1 MMKVAASDYDGTL
14 FREDRIAKSDAE
26 AIKKWR
32 EAGHKFGVV
41 SGRDHGMLVPQL
53 QHYGVGYDY
62 LACNNGGIICTADGK
77 VLWEAEIAPEM
88 LAALTQLPLVR
99 KSFHFSLSA
108 ADRTYLCHASEG
120 TWVIREAK
128 QWDFPIVNI
137 EESEVGHLPQTIHQF
152 ALGFTNPE
160 DAFAASDE
168 VNAKFGDVVHAYPNR
183 CAVDITPK
191 EISKEQAIDHT
202 LSLMGWQGAEIFA
215 IGDEVNDLPMIEAF
229 HGYTVTTARDA
240 IKAKA
245 RCAYDSVGAMLLA
258 NI

>member
-1 MMKVAASDYDGTL
+1 MKVAASDYDGTL

-26 AIKKWR
+26 AIRKWR
-32 EAGHKFGVV
+32 EVGHKFGVV

-88 LAALTQLPLVR
+88 LAALTQLPRVR
-99 KSFHFSLSA
+99 KSFHFALSA

-128 QWDFPIVNI
+128 QWDFPIVHI

-168 VNAKFGDVVHAYPNR
+168 VNAKFGDVVHAYP
-183 CAVDITPK
+183 P
-191 EISKEQAIDHT
+191 
-202 LSLMGWQGAEIFA
+202 
-215 IGDEVNDLPMIEAF
+215 AF
-229 HGYTVTTARDA
+229 S
-240 IKAKA
+240 I
-245 RCAYDSVGAMLLA
+245 
-258 NI
+258 

>member
-14 FREDRIAKSDAE
+14 FRQDRIAKSDAE

-32 EAGHKFGVV
+32 EAEHKFGVV

-77 VLWEAEIAPEM
+77 VLWEAEIAP
-88 LAALTQLPLVR
+88 
-99 KSFHFSLSA
+99 
-108 ADRTYLCHASEG
+108 DRTYLCHASEG

-128 QWDFPIVNI
+128 QWNFPIVNI

-191 EISKEQAIDHT
+191 EISKEQAVDHT
-202 LSLMGWQGAEIFA
+202 LKLMGWQDAEIFA

-229 HGYTVTTARDA
+229 SGYTVETARDA

-245 RCAYDSVGAMLLA
+245 RCAYESVGAMLLA
-258 NI
+258 NL